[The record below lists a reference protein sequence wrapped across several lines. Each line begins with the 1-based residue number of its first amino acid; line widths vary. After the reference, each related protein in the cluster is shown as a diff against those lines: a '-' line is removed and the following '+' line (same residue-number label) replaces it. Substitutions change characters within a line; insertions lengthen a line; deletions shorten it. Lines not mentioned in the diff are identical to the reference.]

1 MDNSK
6 IFVAKIENLDIA
18 NAFLNEQLDALD
30 VTAKERMQLELAFEE
45 LFTNVS
51 NYSYGEDV
59 GKVEVGVTYKDDE
72 CLLVIKVS
80 DSGTPFNPLERETPD
95 LTLSADDRPIGGLG
109 IFMVKKNVDDITYDY
124 VDGENVVTL
133 YKKIGGK

>member
-6 IFVAKIENLDIA
+6 IFVAKIENLEIA
-18 NAFLNEQLDALD
+18 NAFLNEQLDALN
-30 VTAKERMQLELAFEE
+30 VTPKERMQLELAFEE

-51 NYSYGEDV
+51 NYSYGDDV
-59 GKVEVGVTYKDDE
+59 GKVEVGVTFKDDE
-72 CLLVIKVS
+72 CMLVIKVS